1 MKTQIDALVRSILH
15 DLAHPAPADP
25 QVAAIYYALGLD
37 GITRARKT
45 RAVLASYDDD
55 GQLSAEARQYAREQL
70 EALPAF

>member
-1 MKTQIDALVRSILH
+1 
-15 DLAHPAPADP
+15 
-25 QVAAIYYALGLD
+25 VAAIYYALGLD